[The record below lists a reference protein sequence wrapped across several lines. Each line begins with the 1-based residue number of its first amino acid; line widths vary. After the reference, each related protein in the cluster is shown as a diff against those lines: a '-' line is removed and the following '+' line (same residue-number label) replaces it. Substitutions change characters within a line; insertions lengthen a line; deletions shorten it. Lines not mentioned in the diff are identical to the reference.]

1 MDLQYSPLQLIFD
14 FWIIV
19 VLVLWT
25 VIAVVR
31 LRGRRRI
38 CVVLGLLSWLFGTV
52 LLLPAPVTWL
62 MQSLAPTLGP
72 EIVWQLPTLP
82 WVLGVGSVALGVLLP
97 PTYSSPP
104 GFAPPGFAPPG
115 LSLREGDEP

>member
-1 MDLQYSPLQLIFD
+1 MDLQYSPLQLVFD
-14 FWIIV
+14 FWIII
-19 VLVLWT
+19 VLALWT
-25 VIAVVR
+25 VIAVIR

-38 CVVLGLLSWLFGTV
+38 CVVLGLLFWLFGTV

-82 WVLGVGSVALGVLLP
+82 WVLGVGLVALGVLLP

-104 GFAPPGFAPPG
+104 GFAPPG